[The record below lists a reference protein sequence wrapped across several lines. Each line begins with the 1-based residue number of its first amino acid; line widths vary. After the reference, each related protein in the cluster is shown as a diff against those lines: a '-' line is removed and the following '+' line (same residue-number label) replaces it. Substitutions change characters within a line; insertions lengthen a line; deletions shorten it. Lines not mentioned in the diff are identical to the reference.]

1 MSLAEANHRLV
12 KSLLAWTNE
21 HVVNFRC
28 RGPIKVKGKG
38 DMITY
43 FLVDHNQQSDHRQYR
58 GTYGEYAKHM
68 QNKSNF

>member
-1 MSLAEANHRLV
+1 M
-12 KSLLAWTNE
+12 KMFFFY
-21 HVVNFRC
+21 FRC

-58 GTYGEYAKHM
+58 GNYGEYRKDM